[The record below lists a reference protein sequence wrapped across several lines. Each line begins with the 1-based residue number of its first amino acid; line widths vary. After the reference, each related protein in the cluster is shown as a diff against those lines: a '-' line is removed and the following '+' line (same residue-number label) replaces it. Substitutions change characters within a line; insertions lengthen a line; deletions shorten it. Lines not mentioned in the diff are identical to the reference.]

1 MGTRPINWSS
11 NNIKMKNMSDKTN
24 REYRNTST
32 GNNSTFIINKLKE
45 YLPLESSLLLI
56 GVGSGKDFSL
66 LSKHYNVTGSDF
78 SKLLLTVY
86 QNSNPSA
93 DLITLDPV
101 ELDTNRKF
109 DSVFSNKVLHQMTE
123 SDLVASLQ
131 NQVKLLNSGGMAIHS
146 FWSGHKEEDHHGLKW
161 VYYSEESLSRRI
173 PDEFEI
179 IEIKTYKD
187 RIDHD
192 SIYLLLKKKP

>member
-1 MGTRPINWSS
+1 M
-11 NNIKMKNMSDKTN
+11 KTN
-24 REYRNTST
+24 ENKEYRNTST
-32 GNNSTFIINKLKE
+32 GNDSTALISILKKH
-45 YLPLESSLLLI
+45 LPEESSLLLI

-86 QNSNPSA
+86 QNTNPNA

-109 DSVFSNKVLHQMTE
+109 DSIFSNKVLHQMTE
-123 SDLVASLQ
+123 SDLVDSLQ
-131 NQVKLLNSGGMAIHS
+131 NQVKLLNVGGIAIHS
-146 FWSGHKEEDHHGLKW
+146 FWSGTKQEDHHGLKW
-161 VYYSEESLSRRI
+161 IYYTEETISDLI
-173 PDEFEI
+173 PTEFEI
-179 IEIKTYKD
+179 VELKTYKD

-192 SIYLLLKKKP
+192 SLYIVLKKKL

>member
-1 MGTRPINWSS
+1 ME
-11 NNIKMKNMSDKTN
+11 NMSNKEN

-32 GNNSTFIINKLKE
+32 GNDSPFLINILKE
-45 YLPLESSLLLI
+45 HLSLESTLLLI
-56 GVGSGKDFSL
+56 GIGSGKDFSL
-66 LSKHYNVTGSDF
+66 LSKYYNVTGSDF

-86 QNSNPSA
+86 QSSNPDA

-109 DSVFSNKVLHQMTE
+109 DSIFSNKALHQMKE
-123 SDLVASLQ
+123 SDLNTSLK
-131 NQVKLLNSGGMAIHS
+131 NQLKLLNSGGLAIHS
-146 FWSGHKEEDHHGLKW
+146 FWCGNKEEDHHGLKW
-161 VYYSEESLSRRI
+161 VYYTEESLLRLI
-173 PDEFEI
+173 PNEFAILEM
-179 IEIKTYKD
+179 KTFKD